1 MVPDVRSLERG
12 AVGGLGLRRA
22 EADSA
27 SGGMH
32 GQLHAVR
39 RERDGEPHSAC
50 VRFPGSKTMYPAG
63 VTITAR
69 RGRLDTRAR
78 SSGRCTQGERRAC
91 PVPGPR
97 YAGKRRMAL
106 ARLPRRAQL
115 HLHLHP
121 RAPCRVGHSLGPG
134 TGRGTAVGRHTIQG
148 TVPSTHEATTS
159 IDCVCF
165 WRVRTG
171 VGVPIRDRACTPAA
185 TRRQRWVQTAVG

>member
-69 RGRLDTRAR
+69 RGCLDTPARALPDAARRVKGARAR
-78 SSGRCTQGERRAC
+78 PTVCRKTTDGARSAPAAGSAASASARA
-91 PVPGPR
+91 VPGRP
-97 YAGKRRMAL
+97 L
-106 ARLPRRAQL
+106 A
-115 HLHLHP
+115 
-121 RAPCRVGHSLGPG
+121 G
-134 TGRGTAVGRHTIQG
+134 TGRGTAVGRHTRHAR
-148 TVPSTHEATTS
+148 P
-159 IDCVCF
+159 
-165 WRVRTG
+165 R
-171 VGVPIRDRACTPAA
+171 
-185 TRRQRWVQTAVG
+185 

>member
-1 MVPDVRSLERG
+1 
-12 AVGGLGLRRA
+12 
-22 EADSA
+22 
-27 SGGMH
+27 MH

-115 HLHLHP
+115 HLHP
-121 RAPCRVGHSLGPG
+121 RAPCRVGHSLGPDA
-134 TGRGTAVGRHTIQG
+134 GRPSAGIQYK
-148 TVPSTHEATTS
+148 VPTTS
-159 IDCVCF
+159 IDCVRF
-165 WRVRTG
+165 WRVRSPHG
-171 VGVPIRDRACTPAA
+171 GGCAHP
-185 TRRQRWVQTAVG
+185 